1 MLKLVVL
8 VSGGGTNLQAIMD
21 AITVGDLDANIALV
35 IADRECYGL
44 ERARLAKIP
53 TKLID
58 RKIYKE
64 QLSQQLL
71 ESIAE
76 DCDLI
81 IMAGFLS
88 IINKSFI
95 NKFENRIINL
105 HPSLLPKF
113 GGVGM
118 WGMNVHQAV
127 ITAGET
133 KSGCTVHYVTED
145 VDAGQIILQSEVAV
159 LSDDTPE
166 LLQKRIL
173 EVERKVLILAIK
185 NILKVIHK

>member
-81 IMAGFLS
+81 VMAGFLS

-118 WGMNVHQAV
+118 WGMNVHKAV

-166 LLQKRIL
+166 LLQKRVL
-173 EVERKVLILAIK
+173 GVEHNTLIQSIK
-185 NILKVIHK
+185 KLII